1 MKIVKKSVAKPIETR
16 DILCYNTVRKWV
28 SVRLQIYD
36 STARLLERFYPTPLF
51 GRYHSNKR

>member
-36 STARLLERFYPTPLF
+36 STLDSPIVSP
-51 GRYHSNKR
+51 RYLRTGYIIQT

>member
-28 SVRLQIYD
+28 SVRMQ
-36 STARLLERFYPTPLF
+36 S
-51 GRYHSNKR
+51 